1 MQKAFFL
8 SKGNRRTNH
17 ERTFTISFTAG
28 GLKSSI
34 LCPPEVVGPSSDVFF
49 FAFDLE
55 GDGADLTVLDRL
67 RERERE
73 RETEGEE
80 AEGDWK
86 ERRERVV
93 AGIVS
98 ELRVS
103 SFFLLMFLMMRFS
116 LPGIIE
122 HFFRS

>member
-1 MQKAFFL
+1 MERDEVEETAEGTGME
-8 SKGNRRTNH
+8 GNINQGEGFRRP
-17 ERTFTISFTAG
+17 FTISFTAG

-34 LCPPEVVGPSSDVFF
+34 LCPPEVVGPSSDAFF

-80 AEGDWK
+80 AEGDWE
-86 ERRERVV
+86 ER
-93 AGIVS
+93 
-98 ELRVS
+98 
-103 SFFLLMFLMMRFS
+103 
-116 LPGIIE
+116 
-122 HFFRS
+122 

>member
-55 GDGADLTVLDRL
+55 GDGADLTLLDRL

-80 AEGDWK
+80 AEGDWE

-98 ELRVS
+98 ELCDAIVGPS
-103 SFFLLMFLMMRFS
+103 LLMFLMMRFS
-116 LPGIIE
+116 LPGLLNI
-122 HFFRS
+122 S